1 MEDCQGQC
9 NSTRIDQRVKVV
21 TVRDDLMA
29 ARQDVIMTMA
39 TTKVVPG
46 SDKRMIAGHF
56 AELFP
61 WYGKNVQLGVVSP
74 KRTMIKMTIH

>member
-1 MEDCQGQC
+1 M
-9 NSTRIDQRVKVV
+9 DQREKVA

-29 ARQDVIMTMA
+29 TRQDAIMTVA

-46 SDKRMIAGHF
+46 SDKKMVAGHF

-61 WYGKNVQLGVVSP
+61 WYSTSVRLGVVSP
-74 KRTMIKMTIH
+74 KRTMIKTTLH